1 MDLTITPRTVQVET
15 VKKLREAIISGY
27 FKAGARLVETDLCKQ
42 LGVSRT
48 SVREAIRVLSSEKL
62 LVLVPNKGPSVAD
75 ISAEEAMQIYH
86 VRKMLEG
93 EAAALA
99 AKNGSDED
107 LGDMKRA
114 LENFEQAV
122 KNDDPALRITAT
134 SDFYEAIIR
143 RCGNQVIGDL
153 IHGLLARVNL
163 LRVRTM
169 SIPGRARHSARELRA
184 IYEAIAAHDARGARS
199 AAVEHVAA
207 AYKEVK
213 EHLELPRDGAHS

>member
-1 MDLTITPRTVQVET
+1 VDLTITPRTVQLET
-15 VKKLREAIISGY
+15 VKKLREAIISGH
-27 FKAGARLVETDLCKQ
+27 FRAGARLVETDLCKQ

-62 LVLVPNKGPSVAD
+62 LILVPNKGPSVAD
-75 ISAEEAMQIYH
+75 ISWEEATQIYH

-99 AKNGSDED
+99 AKNPTED
-107 LGDMKRA
+107 DIADMKRA
-114 LENFEQAV
+114 LESFELAV
-122 KNDDPALRITAT
+122 KDNDAPGRVNAT

-163 LRVRTM
+163 LRTRTM
-169 SIPGRARHSARELRA
+169 SIPGRAKHSASELRK
-184 IYEAIAAHDARGARS
+184 IYEAIAAHDARGARA

-213 EHLELPRDGAHS
+213 DNIGLAR

>member
-1 MDLTITPRTVQVET
+1 MDLTITPRTVQLET
-15 VKKLREAIISGY
+15 VKKLREAIISGH

-62 LVLVPNKGPSVAD
+62 LILVPNKGPSVAD
-75 ISAEEAMQIYH
+75 ISAEEATQIYH

-99 AKNGSDED
+99 AKNGAQDDIAE
-107 LGDMKRA
+107 MKRA
-114 LENFEQAV
+114 LESFEMAV
-122 KNDDPALRITAT
+122 RDGDAGARISAT
-134 SDFYEAIIR
+134 SEFYEAIIR
-143 RCGNQVIGDL
+143 RSGNQVIGDL

-163 LRVRTM
+163 LRARTM
-169 SIPGRARHSARELRA
+169 SIPGRAQHSASELRK
-184 IYEAIAAHDARGARS
+184 IYEAIAAHDVRGARA
-199 AAVEHVAA
+199 AAVEQVAS

-213 EHLELPRDGAHS
+213 DHLELPH

>member
-1 MDLTITPRTVQVET
+1 VDLTITPRTVQLET
-15 VKKLREAIISGY
+15 VKKLREAIISGH

-62 LVLVPNKGPSVAD
+62 LILVPNKGPSVAD
-75 ISAEEAMQIYH
+75 ISWEEATQIYH

-99 AKNGSDED
+99 AKNGAAED
-107 LGDMKRA
+107 IVEMKRA
-114 LENFEQAV
+114 LENFEEAV
-122 KNDDPALRITAT
+122 KNDDAAARISAT
-134 SDFYEAIIR
+134 SEFYEAIIR
-143 RCGNQVIGDL
+143 RSGNQVIGDL

-163 LRVRTM
+163 LRARTM
-169 SIPGRARHSARELRA
+169 SIPGRAKHSASELRK
-184 IYEAIAAHDARGARS
+184 IYEAIAVHDARGARA
-199 AAVEHVAA
+199 AAVEHVAS

-213 EHLELPRDGAHS
+213 DNLGLPR

>member
-1 MDLTITPRTVQVET
+1 M
-15 VKKLREAIISGY
+15 
-27 FKAGARLVETDLCKQ
+27 
-42 LGVSRT
+42 
-48 SVREAIRVLSSEKL
+48 LSSEKL

-99 AKNGSDED
+99 AKNGTED
-107 LGDMKRA
+107 DISEMKRA

-122 KNDDPALRITAT
+122 KDDDAALRISST
-134 SDFYEAIIR
+134 SEFYEAIIR

-169 SIPGRARHSARELRA
+169 SIPGRAKYSARELRK
-184 IYEAIAAHDARGARS
+184 IYEAIAAHDARGART

-213 EHLELPRDGAHS
+213 DNLELPHSPVKN

>member
-1 MDLTITPRTVQVET
+1 MDLTITPRTVQLET
-15 VKKLREAIISGY
+15 VKKLREAIISGH

-62 LVLVPNKGPSVAD
+62 LILVPNKGPSVAD
-75 ISAEEAMQIYH
+75 ISAEEAAQIYH

-99 AKNGSDED
+99 AKNGARDNIAE
-107 LGDMKRA
+107 MKRA
-114 LENFEQAV
+114 LESFEQAV
-122 KNDDPALRITAT
+122 EDDDAAARISAT
-134 SDFYEAIIR
+134 SEFYEAIIR
-143 RCGNQVIGDL
+143 RSGNQVIGDL

-163 LRVRTM
+163 LRARTM
-169 SIPGRARHSARELRA
+169 SIPGRAQHSASELRK
-184 IYEAIAAHDARGARS
+184 IYEAIAAHDARGARA

-213 EHLELPRDGAHS
+213 DNLELPH

>member
-1 MDLTITPRTVQVET
+1 MDLTITPRTVQLET
-15 VKKLREAIISGY
+15 VKKLREAIISGH

-62 LVLVPNKGPSVAD
+62 LILVPNKGPSVAD
-75 ISAEEAMQIYH
+75 ISAEEATQIYH

-99 AKNGSDED
+99 AKNGTPDDIAE
-107 LGDMKRA
+107 MKRA
-114 LENFEQAV
+114 LESFEQAV
-122 KNDDPALRITAT
+122 RDGDAGARISAT
-134 SDFYEAIIR
+134 SEFYEAIIR
-143 RCGNQVIGDL
+143 RSGNQVIGDL

-163 LRVRTM
+163 LRARTM
-169 SIPGRARHSARELRA
+169 SIPGRAQHSASELRK
-184 IYEAIAAHDARGARS
+184 IYEAIAAHDVRGARA
-199 AAVEHVAA
+199 AAVEHVAS

-213 EHLELPRDGAHS
+213 DHLELPR

>member
-1 MDLTITPRTVQVET
+1 MDLTITPRTVQLET
-15 VKKLREAIISGY
+15 VKKLREAIISGH

-62 LVLVPNKGPSVAD
+62 LILVPNKGPSVAD
-75 ISAEEAMQIYH
+75 ISAEEATQIYH

-99 AKNGSDED
+99 AKNGAQDDIAE
-107 LGDMKRA
+107 MKRA
-114 LENFEQAV
+114 LESFEMAV
-122 KNDDPALRITAT
+122 RDGDAGARISAT
-134 SDFYEAIIR
+134 SEFYEAIIR
-143 RCGNQVIGDL
+143 RSGNQVIGDL

-163 LRVRTM
+163 LRARTM
-169 SIPGRARHSARELRA
+169 SIPGRAQHSASELRK
-184 IYEAIAAHDARGARS
+184 IYEAIAAHDVRGARA
-199 AAVEHVAA
+199 AAVEHVAS

-213 EHLELPRDGAHS
+213 DHLELPH

>member
-1 MDLTITPRTVQVET
+1 MDLTITPRTVQLET

-62 LVLVPNKGPSVAD
+62 LILVPNKGPSVAD

-99 AKNGSDED
+99 AKNGTDDDIAE
-107 LGDMKRA
+107 MQRA

-122 KNDDPALRITAT
+122 KDDDAALRISAT
-134 SDFYEAIIR
+134 SEFYEAIIR
-143 RCGNQVIGDL
+143 RSGNQVIGDL

-169 SIPGRARHSARELRA
+169 SIPGRAKRSASELRK
-184 IYEAIAAHDARGARS
+184 IYEAIAAHDVRGARA

-213 EHLELPRDGAHS
+213 ENLELPR

>member
-1 MDLTITPRTVQVET
+1 MDLTITPRTVQLET
-15 VKKLREAIISGY
+15 VKKLREAIISGH

-62 LVLVPNKGPSVAD
+62 LILVPNKGPSVAD
-75 ISAEEAMQIYH
+75 ISAEEATQIYH

-99 AKNGSDED
+99 AKNTSDED
-107 LGDMKRA
+107 FSEMKRA
-114 LENFEQAV
+114 LECFEQAV
-122 KNDDPALRITAT
+122 NDNDAPSRLSAT
-134 SDFYEAIIR
+134 SDFYEAIIQR
-143 RCGNQVIGDL
+143 SGNQVIGDL

-163 LRVRTM
+163 LRARTM
-169 SIPGRARHSARELRA
+169 SIPGRPKHSADELRK
-184 IYEAIAAHDARGARS
+184 IYEAIVEHDARGARA
-199 AAVEHVAA
+199 AAVEHVAS

-213 EHLELPRDGAHS
+213 DNLALPG